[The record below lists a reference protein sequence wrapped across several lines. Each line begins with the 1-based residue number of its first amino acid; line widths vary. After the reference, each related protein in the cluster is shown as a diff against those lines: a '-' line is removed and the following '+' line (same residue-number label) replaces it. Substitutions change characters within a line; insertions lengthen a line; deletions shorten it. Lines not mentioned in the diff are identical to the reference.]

1 MNFTLTDDQRAI
13 EELAVSVFSDYC
25 TDEQLCTFADSGKN
39 RMETLWNTCIETG
52 LHSLLI
58 PETVGGS
65 GLNMTEMMVVLE
77 AQGQTLAMVPLYRH
91 QLAAA
96 VISQFGN
103 ESLLPIAITAAE
115 GANVLTIA
123 NFDDASLSA
132 QFEGSELILSGRVNA
147 VPEASDSQYTLVAA
161 ELEGRKRLVLI
172 DLSLSDIQRID
183 GTLTQGESVSD
194 LVFEGVRLNQHYLL
208 SDDAESWL
216 HPRLIAA
223 QSAML
228 VGLCKQQIKRTVE
241 YVSERR
247 QFERQIGAFQAV
259 QMVLADCQI
268 SLEAVRS
275 TLWQLVYRL
284 DQGLPCEPEA
294 LSTAWQACEAGHFIC
309 HKTQHVH
316 GGFGVDI
323 SSPTYLYLYWS
334 RAICLALGGS
344 SDNLERLGDWLA
356 DNNTLGWKY
365 DLEEK

>member
-25 TDEQLCTFADSGKN
+25 TDEQLCTFSDSGQT
-39 RMETLWNTCIETG
+39 RMTSLWNTCIETG

-58 PETVGGS
+58 PESVGGS
-65 GLNMTEMMVVLE
+65 GLSMTEMMVVLE
-77 AQGQTLAMVPLYRH
+77 AQGQSLAMVPLYRH

-96 VISQFGN
+96 AISQFGD

-123 NFDDASLSA
+123 NLDDALLSA
-132 QFEGSELILSGRVNA
+132 QVEGGELTLSGRVNA
-147 VPEASDSQYTLVAA
+147 VPEVSDSQYVLVAIEIEA
-161 ELEGRKRLVLI
+161 KKRLVAV
-172 DLSLSDIQRID
+172 DMNSDGIKRTD

-194 LVFEGVRLNQHYLL
+194 LVFEGVSLNQHQLL
-208 SDDAESWL
+208 SESAESWL
-216 HPRLIAA
+216 QPRLVAA
-223 QSAML
+223 QAAML

-268 SLEAVRS
+268 SLEALRS

-284 DQGLPCEPEA
+284 DAGLPTEPEA